1 MEKGSRYDPGV
12 PAVAVTGASGFIGSN
27 LTAQLSARGCDVRT
41 VRRPFDRP
49 DLIETLRGC
58 DVVVHLAG
66 VVAAARDEE
75 YFEANV
81 TATRLVAE
89 ATCAAGARLVHISS
103 LAAAGP
109 ASPDA
114 PRVEDDPPAPMTA
127 YGRSKLAGERAIK
140 DVSGLRWT
148 ILRPGVVYGPR
159 DRAVLALFR
168 MARSGMLP
176 LVGRETAAY
185 TMIHVA
191 DAVRAIEAA
200 VDRADASGE
209 TMFVGHPEP
218 VTARALVEGVRD
230 AAGGSAAIVSVPR
243 PVLWIAALAGEAIG
257 TLRGKPAVIN
267 RRRYDELNAAGFVC
281 RVDRL
286 RDRLGV
292 VAGIG
297 LRDGL
302 AQTAAWYRSQGWL

>member
-1 MEKGSRYDPGV
+1 MN
-12 PAVAVTGASGFIGSN
+12 VAVTGASGFIGTN
-27 LTAQLSARGCDVRT
+27 LTAHLSARGDRVRA

-49 DLIETLRGC
+49 DLVDTLRGC

-66 VVAAARDEE
+66 VISAAREDE
-75 YFEANV
+75 YAAGNV
-81 TATRLVAE
+81 RAARLVAE
-89 ATCAAGARLVHISS
+89 GSRAAGARIVHISS

-109 ASPDA
+109 ASRDA

-140 DVSGLRWT
+140 DVRGLRWT

-168 MARSGMLP
+168 MARAGVLP

-191 DAVRAIEAA
+191 DVVRAIEAGIS
-200 VDRADASGE
+200 RADASGD
-209 TMFVGHPEP
+209 TIFVGHPEP

-230 AAGGSAAIVSVPR
+230 AAGGAATIVRVPQ
-243 PVLWIAALAGEAIG
+243 PVLWIAALAGEAVG
-257 TLRGKPAVIN
+257 TLRGKPVVIN
-267 RRRYDELNAAGFVC
+267 RRRYDELNAEGFVC

-286 RDRLGV
+286 RDRLGI
-292 VAGIG
+292 VAEIG

-302 AQTAAWYRSQGWL
+302 VQTAEWYRANGWL